1 MALKA
6 FKTYDLPEPPE
17 PYVNESAATALAQGS
32 VTQPIVVDGSVIRS
46 GAYVKGTSGWAL
58 NSDGTI
64 EAVNATIIGKITATT
79 GTIGGWEVATSTL
92 TSGGVIFDAA
102 NQVLKFGSA
111 TTPLLGTGIFIG
123 LSSAIYQFRAGN
135 PSADYVLWNG
145 TNLSVSGT
153 ITTSN
158 GTIGGFAIGAD
169 YFRDSAN
176 TFGLASTVS
185 AGDDVRFW
193 AGATFANRATAVYR
207 VTEAGAVNASNI
219 TITGG
224 SISGTSLNI
233 GTATEYLK
241 YDVVNGVQLKGE
253 MTITNPEDISTSD
266 LTNDAGW
273 TDDTSLSNFISNTY
287 ATDIADLQNQLDGVI
302 VNWFLEG
309 APTLE
314 NAPASTWTTNELK
327 DEHLGDLYYNLTTGY
342 AYRFIFDET
351 YQWIL
356 VPDASAEALSLAAA
370 AQDTADS
377 KRRVFVAEPTT
388 PYNVGDLWLTSTSAS
403 TGDLKKCTTERLTG
417 DYSASDWV
425 IATKYTQGADWST
438 NLLNIPGVLG
448 TPSGAGLYVGAT
460 HLGYYSGS
468 LWKTYMDN
476 DGNFY
481 LGGTSGKF
489 QWTASTDTGIIS
501 GWTLN
506 ATTLSTTGIIL
517 DAGNQTISV
526 GATNPILIDGLH
538 KNIESDNYVSG
549 SFGAGFHIDED
560 FTEFGNASIRGI
572 VRSAVF
578 QKDVVSAV
586 GGNLVVLDGDIL
598 EEDMDIY
605 D

>member
-1 MALKA
+1 MAIKA

-32 VTQPIVVDGSVIRS
+32 ITQPIVVDDGVIRS

-64 EAVNATIIGKITATT
+64 EAVNATIIGKVTATS
-79 GTIGGWEVATSTL
+79 GTIGGWEIATSTL

-102 NQVLKFGSA
+102 NQVLKFGQA
-111 TTPLLGTGIFIG
+111 TAPLTGTGIFIG
-123 LSSAIYQFRAGN
+123 LSSSVYQFRAGN
-135 PSADYVLWNG
+135 PSAEYIIWNG
-145 TNLSVSGT
+145 TSLSVSGT

-158 GTIGGFAIGAD
+158 GSVGGFTIGAD

-176 TFGLASTVS
+176 TFGLSSTIT

-193 AGATFANRATAVYR
+193 AGAAFANRATAPFR

-219 TITGG
+219 VITGG
-224 SISGTSLNI
+224 SISGASLNI

-241 YDVVNGVQLKGE
+241 YDSENGVQLKGT
-253 MTITNPEDISTSD
+253 MTITNPEDINTSD
-266 LTNDAGW
+266 LNNDAGW
-273 TDDTSLSNFISNTY
+273 TDDTGLSNFISNTY
-287 ATDIADLQNQLDGVI
+287 ATDIASLQNQLDGV
-302 VNWFLEG
+302 VLTYFLEG
-309 APTLE
+309 EPTLSNE
-314 NAPASTWTTNELK
+314 PAVDWTTNELK

-342 AYRFIFDET
+342 AYRFIFDTT
-351 YQWIL
+351 YQWFL
-356 VPDASAEALSLAAA
+356 VPDASAEALAAAAA
-370 AQDTADS
+370 AQDTADG
-377 KRRVFVAEPTT
+377 KRRVFVATPTT

-425 IATKYTQGADWST
+425 IATKYTEGADWST

-448 TPSGAGLYVGAT
+448 TPSGTGLFVSAT
-460 HLGYYSGS
+460 HLGYYETSA
-468 LWKTYMDN
+468 WKTYMDS

-506 ATTLSTTGIIL
+506 ETTLSTLGIIL

-549 SFGAGFHIDED
+549 AFGAGFHIDEN
-560 FTEFGNASIRGI
+560 FAEFGNASIRGI
-572 VRSAVF
+572 IRTSVF
-578 QKDVVSAV
+578 RKDEVSAV

-598 EEDMDIY
+598 DEDMTAD

>member
-1 MALKA
+1 MAIKA

-32 VTQPIVVDGSVIRS
+32 ITQPIVVDDGVIRS

-64 EAVNATIIGKITATT
+64 EAVNATIIGKVTATS
-79 GTIGGWEVATSTL
+79 GTIGGWEITTSTL

-102 NQVLKFGSA
+102 NQVLKFGQA
-111 TTPLLGTGIFIG
+111 TAPLTGTGIFIG
-123 LSSAIYQFRAGN
+123 LSSSVYQFRAGN
-135 PSADYVLWNG
+135 PSAEYIIWNG
-145 TNLSVSGT
+145 TSLSVSGT

-158 GTIGGFAIGAD
+158 GSVGGFTIGAD

-176 TFGLASTVS
+176 TFGLSSTIT

-193 AGATFANRATAVYR
+193 AGAAFANRATAPFR

-219 TITGG
+219 VITGG
-224 SISGTSLNI
+224 SISGASLNI

-241 YDVVNGVQLKGE
+241 YDSENGVQLKGT
-253 MTITNPEDISTSD
+253 MTITNPEDINTSD
-266 LTNDAGW
+266 LNNDAGW
-273 TDDTSLSNFISNTY
+273 TDDTGLSNFISNTY
-287 ATDIADLQNQLDGVI
+287 ATDIASLQNQLDGV
-302 VNWFLEG
+302 VLTYFLEG
-309 APTLE
+309 EPTLSNE
-314 NAPASTWTTNELK
+314 PAVDWTTNELK

-342 AYRFIFDET
+342 AYRFIFDTT
-351 YQWIL
+351 YQWFL
-356 VPDASAEALSLAAA
+356 VPDASAEALAAAAA
-370 AQDTADS
+370 AQDTADG
-377 KRRVFVAEPTT
+377 KRRVFVATPTT

-425 IATKYTQGADWST
+425 IATKYTEGADWST

-448 TPSGAGLYVGAT
+448 TPSGTGLFVSAT
-460 HLGYYSGS
+460 HLGYYETSA
-468 LWKTYMDN
+468 WKTYMDS

-506 ATTLSTTGIIL
+506 ETTLSTLGIIL

-549 SFGAGFHIDED
+549 AFGAGFHIDEN
-560 FTEFGNASIRGI
+560 FAEFGNASIRGI
-572 VRSAVF
+572 IRTSVF
-578 QKDVVSAV
+578 RKDEVSAV

-598 EEDMDIY
+598 DEDMTAD